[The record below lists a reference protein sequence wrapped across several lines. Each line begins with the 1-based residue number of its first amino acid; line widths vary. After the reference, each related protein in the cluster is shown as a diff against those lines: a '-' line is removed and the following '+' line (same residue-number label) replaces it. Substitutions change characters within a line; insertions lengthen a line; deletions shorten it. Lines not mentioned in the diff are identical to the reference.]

1 MATGITKINWE
12 EDARI
17 INSEQFLYDI
27 NYEIVYEGKLS
38 EKEIIETPFSF
49 EYKHISGSSNNNLYY
64 GDNLDVL
71 RYLLYSPCNLKNK
84 VKLIYIYRSSL
95 WN

>member
-1 MATGITKINWE
+1 MATGITKINWK

-27 NYEIVYEGKLS
+27 NYEIVYEGKSS

-49 EYKHISGSSNNNLYY
+49 EYKHIYGSSNNNLYY

-71 RYLLYSPCNLKNK
+71 RYLLHSPCNLKNK
-84 VKLIYIYRSSL
+84 AKLIYI
-95 WN
+95 